1 MYECFNQYNQKL
13 QVKVEEMMSKIF
25 FNVFV

>member
-1 MYECFNQYNQKL
+1 MYECFNQYDQKL
-13 QVKVEEMMSKIF
+13 RVKAEEMMSKIF